1 MYEFVRVGIVDCRNS
16 GADAYGGHNH
26 SRRKDGQI
34 YQRAFAK
41 LTGFV
46 IALPFPKIF
55 NSEFDLEEFLQQNT
69 SASADYDVLENIYYM
84 RLERLEQKIITS
96 AESEGIKNME
106 VKINA
111 LNNNSF
117 VEIQSIEINLKNVVI
132 EEKNPNINIVDIVI
146 DLVSK
151 AAETDK
157 SAVKVYE

>member
-1 MYEFVRVGIVDCRNS
+1 
-16 GADAYGGHNH
+16 
-26 SRRKDGQI
+26 
-34 YQRAFAK
+34 
-41 LTGFV
+41 
-46 IALPFPKIF
+46 
-55 NSEFDLEEFLQQNT
+55 
-69 SASADYDVLENIYYM
+69 
-84 RLERLEQKIITS
+84 
-96 AESEGIKNME
+96 ME

-132 EEKNPNINIVDIVI
+132 EGKNPNINIVDIVI

>member
-1 MYEFVRVGIVDCRNS
+1 MNLSAWVLSIVGIVVLTLMVDIIIPE
-16 GADAYGGHNH
+16 GKTGKYIKGV
-26 SRRKDGQI
+26 
-34 YQRAFAK
+34 FAM
-41 LTGFV
+41 LTVFV
-46 IALPFPKIF
+46 IAMPLPKIF

-151 AAETDK
+151 AAETYK

>member
-1 MYEFVRVGIVDCRNS
+1 M
-16 GADAYGGHNH
+16 
-26 SRRKDGQI
+26 
-34 YQRAFAK
+34 
-41 LTGFV
+41 
-46 IALPFPKIF
+46 
-55 NSEFDLEEFLQQNT
+55 EEFLQQNT

-132 EEKNPNINIVDIVI
+132 EGKNPNINIVDIVI

>member
-1 MYEFVRVGIVDCRNS
+1 MNLSAWVLSIVGIVVLTLMVDIIIPE
-16 GADAYGGHNH
+16 GKTGKYIKGV
-26 SRRKDGQI
+26 
-34 YQRAFAK
+34 FAM
-41 LTGFV
+41 LTVFV
-46 IALPFPKIF
+46 IAMPLPKIF
-55 NSEFDLEEFLQQNT
+55 NSEFDFEEFLQQNT

>member
-1 MYEFVRVGIVDCRNS
+1 MNLSAWVLSIVGIVVLTLMVDIIIPE
-16 GADAYGGHNH
+16 GKTGKYIKGV
-26 SRRKDGQI
+26 
-34 YQRAFAK
+34 FAM
-41 LTGFV
+41 LTVFV
-46 IALPFPKIF
+46 IAMPLPKIF

-157 SAVKVYE
+157 SAVKVHE

>member
-1 MYEFVRVGIVDCRNS
+1 MNLSAWVLSIVGIVVLTLMVDIIIPE
-16 GADAYGGHNH
+16 GKTGKYIKGV
-26 SRRKDGQI
+26 
-34 YQRAFAK
+34 FAM
-41 LTGFV
+41 LTVFV
-46 IALPFPKIF
+46 IAMPLPKIF
-55 NSEFDLEEFLQQNT
+55 NSEFDLEEFLHQNT

>member
-1 MYEFVRVGIVDCRNS
+1 MNLSAWVLSIVGIVVLTLMVDIIIPE
-16 GADAYGGHNH
+16 G
-26 SRRKDGQI
+26 KTGQYI
-34 YQRAFAK
+34 KGVFAM
-41 LTGFV
+41 LTVFV
-46 IALPFPKIF
+46 IAMPLPKIF

>member
-1 MYEFVRVGIVDCRNS
+1 MNLSAWVLSIVGIVVLTLMVDIIIPE
-16 GADAYGGHNH
+16 GKTGKYI
-26 SRRKDGQI
+26 KVV
-34 YQRAFAK
+34 FAM
-41 LTGFV
+41 LTVFV
-46 IALPFPKIF
+46 IAMPLPKIF

-132 EEKNPNINIVDIVI
+132 EGKNPNINIVDIVI

>member
-1 MYEFVRVGIVDCRNS
+1 
-16 GADAYGGHNH
+16 
-26 SRRKDGQI
+26 
-34 YQRAFAK
+34 
-41 LTGFV
+41 
-46 IALPFPKIF
+46 
-55 NSEFDLEEFLQQNT
+55 
-69 SASADYDVLENIYYM
+69 M

>member
-1 MYEFVRVGIVDCRNS
+1 
-16 GADAYGGHNH
+16 
-26 SRRKDGQI
+26 
-34 YQRAFAK
+34 
-41 LTGFV
+41 
-46 IALPFPKIF
+46 
-55 NSEFDLEEFLQQNT
+55 
-69 SASADYDVLENIYYM
+69 M
-84 RLERLEQKIITS
+84 RLERIEKKIITS

>member
-1 MYEFVRVGIVDCRNS
+1 MNLSAWVLSIVGIVVLTLMVDIIIPE
-16 GADAYGGHNH
+16 GKTGKYIKGV
-26 SRRKDGQI
+26 
-34 YQRAFAK
+34 FAT
-41 LTGFV
+41 LTVFV
-46 IALPFPKIF
+46 IAMPLPKIF

>member
-1 MYEFVRVGIVDCRNS
+1 MNLSAGVLSIVGIVVLTLMVDIIIPE
-16 GADAYGGHNH
+16 GKTGKYIKGV
-26 SRRKDGQI
+26 
-34 YQRAFAK
+34 FAM
-41 LTGFV
+41 LTVFV
-46 IALPFPKIF
+46 IAMPLPKIF

-132 EEKNPNINIVDIVI
+132 EGKNPNINIVDIVI

>member
-1 MYEFVRVGIVDCRNS
+1 M
-16 GADAYGGHNH
+16 
-26 SRRKDGQI
+26 
-34 YQRAFAK
+34 FAM
-41 LTGFV
+41 LTVFV
-46 IALPFPKIF
+46 IAMPLPKIF

-132 EEKNPNINIVDIVI
+132 EGKNPNINIVDIVI

>member
-1 MYEFVRVGIVDCRNS
+1 MNLSAWVLSIVGIVVLTLMVDIIIPE
-16 GADAYGGHNH
+16 GKTGKYIKGV
-26 SRRKDGQI
+26 
-34 YQRAFAK
+34 FAM
-41 LTGFV
+41 LTVFV
-46 IALPFPKIF
+46 IAMPLPKIF

-69 SASADYDVLENIYYM
+69 SASADCDVLENIYYM

>member
-1 MYEFVRVGIVDCRNS
+1 M
-16 GADAYGGHNH
+16 
-26 SRRKDGQI
+26 
-34 YQRAFAK
+34 
-41 LTGFV
+41 
-46 IALPFPKIF
+46 
-55 NSEFDLEEFLQQNT
+55 
-69 SASADYDVLENIYYM
+69 
-84 RLERLEQKIITS
+84 LEQKIITS

>member
-1 MYEFVRVGIVDCRNS
+1 M
-16 GADAYGGHNH
+16 
-26 SRRKDGQI
+26 
-34 YQRAFAK
+34 
-41 LTGFV
+41 LTVFV
-46 IALPFPKIF
+46 IAMPLPKIF

-132 EEKNPNINIVDIVI
+132 EGKNPNINIVDIVI

>member
-1 MYEFVRVGIVDCRNS
+1 MVLSIVGIVVLTLMVDIIIPE
-16 GADAYGGHNH
+16 GKTGKYIKGV
-26 SRRKDGQI
+26 
-34 YQRAFAK
+34 FAM
-41 LTGFV
+41 LTVFV
-46 IALPFPKIF
+46 IAMPLPKIF
-55 NSEFDLEEFLQQNT
+55 NSEFDLSEFLQEN
-69 SASADYDVLENIYYM
+69 ASVSTDYDVLENIYYM

-96 AESEGIKNME
+96 AESEGIKNLE

-132 EEKNPNINIVDIVI
+132 EEKNPNINIVDIVT

>member
-1 MYEFVRVGIVDCRNS
+1 MYYCLSLYPLYLNPEGKTGKYIKGV
-16 GADAYGGHNH
+16 
-26 SRRKDGQI
+26 
-34 YQRAFAK
+34 FAT
-41 LTGFV
+41 LTVFV
-46 IALPFPKIF
+46 IAMPLPKIF

>member
-1 MYEFVRVGIVDCRNS
+1 MP
-16 GADAYGGHNH
+16 
-26 SRRKDGQI
+26 
-34 YQRAFAK
+34 
-41 LTGFV
+41 L
-46 IALPFPKIF
+46 PKIF

-117 VEIQSIEINLKNVVI
+117 VETK
-132 EEKNPNINIVDIVI
+132 
-146 DLVSK
+146 VSR
-151 AAETDK
+151 
-157 SAVKVYE
+157 

>member
-1 MYEFVRVGIVDCRNS
+1 
-16 GADAYGGHNH
+16 
-26 SRRKDGQI
+26 
-34 YQRAFAK
+34 
-41 LTGFV
+41 
-46 IALPFPKIF
+46 
-55 NSEFDLEEFLQQNT
+55 
-69 SASADYDVLENIYYM
+69 M

-96 AESEGIKNME
+96 AESEGIKNLE

-132 EEKNPNINIVDIVI
+132 EEKNPNINIVDIVT

>member
-1 MYEFVRVGIVDCRNS
+1 MNLSAWVLSIVGIVVLTLMVDIIIPE
-16 GADAYGGHNH
+16 GKTGKYIKGV
-26 SRRKDGQI
+26 
-34 YQRAFAK
+34 FAM
-41 LTGFV
+41 LTVFV
-46 IALPFPKIF
+46 IAMPLPKIF

-151 AAETDK
+151 AAETAK

>member
-1 MYEFVRVGIVDCRNS
+1 
-16 GADAYGGHNH
+16 
-26 SRRKDGQI
+26 
-34 YQRAFAK
+34 
-41 LTGFV
+41 
-46 IALPFPKIF
+46 
-55 NSEFDLEEFLQQNT
+55 
-69 SASADYDVLENIYYM
+69 M

-132 EEKNPNINIVDIVI
+132 EGKNPNINIVDIVI

>member
-1 MYEFVRVGIVDCRNS
+1 MV
-16 GADAYGGHNH
+16 
-26 SRRKDGQI
+26 
-34 YQRAFAK
+34 
-41 LTGFV
+41 
-46 IALPFPKIF
+46 
-55 NSEFDLEEFLQQNT
+55 
-69 SASADYDVLENIYYM
+69 
-84 RLERLEQKIITS
+84 ITS

-132 EEKNPNINIVDIVI
+132 EGKNPNINIVDIVI

>member
-1 MYEFVRVGIVDCRNS
+1 MNLSAWVLSIVGIVVLTLMVDIIIPEGNT
-16 GADAYGGHNH
+16 GKYIKGV
-26 SRRKDGQI
+26 
-34 YQRAFAK
+34 FAM
-41 LTGFV
+41 LTVFV
-46 IALPFPKIF
+46 IAMPLPKIF

>member
-1 MYEFVRVGIVDCRNS
+1 M
-16 GADAYGGHNH
+16 
-26 SRRKDGQI
+26 
-34 YQRAFAK
+34 
-41 LTGFV
+41 LTVFV
-46 IALPFPKIF
+46 IAMPLPKIF
-55 NSEFDLEEFLQQNT
+55 NSEFDLSEFLQEN
-69 SASADYDVLENIYYM
+69 ASVSTDYDVLENIYYM

-96 AESEGIKNME
+96 AESEGIKNLE

-132 EEKNPNINIVDIVI
+132 EGKNPNINIVDIVT

-151 AAETDK
+151 AAETEK

>member
-1 MYEFVRVGIVDCRNS
+1 MNLSAWGLSIVGIVVLTLMVDIIIPE
-16 GADAYGGHNH
+16 GKTGKYIKGV
-26 SRRKDGQI
+26 
-34 YQRAFAK
+34 FAM
-41 LTGFV
+41 LTVFV
-46 IALPFPKIF
+46 IAMPLPKIF

>member
-1 MYEFVRVGIVDCRNS
+1 
-16 GADAYGGHNH
+16 
-26 SRRKDGQI
+26 
-34 YQRAFAK
+34 
-41 LTGFV
+41 
-46 IALPFPKIF
+46 
-55 NSEFDLEEFLQQNT
+55 
-69 SASADYDVLENIYYM
+69 
-84 RLERLEQKIITS
+84 
-96 AESEGIKNME
+96 ME

>member
-1 MYEFVRVGIVDCRNS
+1 
-16 GADAYGGHNH
+16 
-26 SRRKDGQI
+26 
-34 YQRAFAK
+34 
-41 LTGFV
+41 
-46 IALPFPKIF
+46 
-55 NSEFDLEEFLQQNT
+55 
-69 SASADYDVLENIYYM
+69 VLENIYYM

-132 EEKNPNINIVDIVI
+132 EGKNPNINIVDIVI

>member
-1 MYEFVRVGIVDCRNS
+1 
-16 GADAYGGHNH
+16 
-26 SRRKDGQI
+26 
-34 YQRAFAK
+34 
-41 LTGFV
+41 
-46 IALPFPKIF
+46 
-55 NSEFDLEEFLQQNT
+55 
-69 SASADYDVLENIYYM
+69 M

-96 AESEGIKNME
+96 AESEGIKNMG